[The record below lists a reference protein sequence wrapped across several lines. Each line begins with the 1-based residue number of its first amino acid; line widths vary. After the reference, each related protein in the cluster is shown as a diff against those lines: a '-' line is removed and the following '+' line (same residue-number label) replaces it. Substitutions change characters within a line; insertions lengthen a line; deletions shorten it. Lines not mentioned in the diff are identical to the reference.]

1 MSLVTEKLELYLRMS
16 LDILKMGINMANR
29 SKSTGGL
36 FVRSYD
42 PLNEKD
48 FQDPKIKRGFEI
60 AKNY

>member
-1 MSLVTEKLELYLRMS
+1 
-16 LDILKMGINMANR
+16 MGINMANR

-60 AKNY
+60 AKKLSE

>member
-1 MSLVTEKLELYLRMS
+1 ML
-16 LDILKMGINMANR
+16 LDILVMGISMANR

-42 PLNEKD
+42 PLNPKE

-60 AKNY
+60 AKKWKSE